1 MGSPPLLT
9 FLVFLACVSPGS
21 GRAEKTYTFKEPGK
35 TMSTLALLYVDTS
48 ANNGDPLAVCNDGS
62 QGAFWFAPARSPE
75 FANQWLVYLQ
85 GGMWCYSQETC
96 EQRAQQTPFL
106 VSSVGLEHS
115 VSMSGV
121 FDTDPKRS
129 PLAGANKVYVAYCSS
144 DAWAGDAGPDSNPM
158 GWQFRGQRIV
168 NATFHTLAEQH
179 GLGTLPHTKVVFGG
193 CSAGSRGAM
202 FNLDVVANAV
212 VPRGVQVVGLLD
224 SPLWV
229 DVQPFGD
236 NPQVMPLENE
246 TQMIVP
252 YINPTLVLDPDCV
265 AAYPGAENWRCLY
278 GEYRLPFIKTPYLLS
293 ASQFD
298 KYQLSY
304 NEAASPPYTGDALT
318 YADAFQS
325 TVRGVLAGL
334 PTPQQAGSAVFSTA
348 CFKHCTSDIGD
359 FWGVKVGR
367 ISLKTW
373 MAAWLI
379 GQLPQPQLVEDCTGF
394 GCGQCHS
401 EPAADAETLGELYP
415 SPPPPTA
422 AAQPTGRGR
431 RGRTPTPVA
440 VKAPAPAR
448 VAAPRVAAGPPPPA
462 MVQTHATRLQQI
474 GRNLAVGGTL
484 IAGLGLCLGYA
495 SRVVRKPPTVADD
508 LEQRRLLAKAAP
520 TGGKWGFQQPK
531 AAGGSSAA
539 RAATGRSPRASPRGG
554 RPAGL

>member
-1 MGSPPLLT
+1 MRKELTSP
-9 FLVFLACVSPGS
+9 
-21 GRAEKTYTFKEPGK
+21 RQ
-35 TMSTLALLYVDTS
+35 
-48 ANNGDPLAVCNDGS
+48 AVCNDGS

-75 FANQWLVYLQ
+75 FANVWVVYLQ
-85 GGMWCYSQETC
+85 GGMWCYSQQTC
-96 EQRAQQTPFL
+96 EQRSQQTPFL

-121 FDTDPKRS
+121 FDTDPRRN
-129 PLAGANKVYVAYCSS
+129 PLAAANKVYVAYCSS

-168 NATFHTLAEQH
+168 NATFHTLVEQH
-179 GLGTLPHTKVVFGG
+179 GLGTLPKTKVVFGG

-202 FNLDVVANAV
+202 FNLDVVTNAV
-212 VPRGVQVVGLLD
+212 VPRGVEVVGLLD

-236 NPQVMPLENE
+236 NPNVMPLENE
-246 TQMIVP
+246 TQLIVP
-252 YINPTLVLDPDCV
+252 YINPSLVLDPDCV
-265 AAYPGAENWRCLY
+265 ATYPGDENWKCLY
-278 GEYRLPFIKTPYLLS
+278 GQYRLPFLKTPYLLS

-318 YADAFQS
+318 YADGFQS

-359 FWGVKVGR
+359 FWGVKIGH

-373 MAAWLI
+373 MAAWLT
-379 GQLPQPQLVEDCTGF
+379 GQLPQPQLVEPCTGF

-401 EPAADAETLGELYP
+401 KPAPGAVTLAGLYP
-415 SPPPPTA
+415 SPPPPA
-422 AAQPTGRGR
+422 AAQPPGRAR
-431 RGRTPTPVA
+431 RGGTPTTRV
-440 VKAPAPAR
+440 APAPTTR
-448 VAAPRVAAGPPPPA
+448 KSPVPVSVATSPPA
-462 MVQTHATRLQQI
+462 PPVVQTHMSRLHQI
-474 GRNLAVGGTL
+474 VKNTIVGGVL

-495 SRVVRKPPTVADD
+495 SRVVRKPPTIADE
-508 LEQRRLLAKAAP
+508 LEQRRLLAKNSS

-531 AAGGSSAA
+531 QAASASSV
-539 RAATGRSPRASPRGG
+539 RTSGRSPRGG